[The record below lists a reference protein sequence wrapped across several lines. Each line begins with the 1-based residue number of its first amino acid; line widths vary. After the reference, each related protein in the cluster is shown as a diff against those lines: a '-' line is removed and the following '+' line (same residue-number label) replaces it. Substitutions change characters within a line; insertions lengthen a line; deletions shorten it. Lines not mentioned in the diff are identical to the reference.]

1 MQKELAQRLLSATL
15 NWGDEEIEKYLEI
28 ISNFAELKYD
38 EYQQYRPGN
47 RFLENLSA
55 WLNQFDKGVDRNTA
69 LGFVLNKLVFI
80 SSSEMHRLIETVYPE
95 IIRPIFRSQA
105 SAICDKNSID
115 ISNQDAIIDLLK
127 TKSLFLALSDGAR
140 IDILRRSAALAHDQV
155 CVSYDLSEEKYEEL
169 VNEMNHRVDIFN
181 SKTGMNPFVPDGF
194 NHVFLLDDFSGSGI
208 SYLRI
213 EDGARKGKI
222 SRVINSFLSTEGK
235 QGSFKGILKA
245 HTKIH
250 IVLYLATEKAL
261 NNIRKS
267 VAEAYSSENIDID
280 VSYVQIVNPTV
291 LSPEE
296 EVLFKKHYDLIREEV
311 EDTHYCKGNMERPH
325 YGFDGCGLA
334 LVIHHNTPN
343 NSFPVLWA
351 GENALFPRVTRHKDV
366 R

>member
-55 WLNQFDKGVDRNTA
+55 WLNQFDKGDERNTA
-69 LGFVLNKLVFI
+69 LGFILNKLVFI

-95 IIRPIFRSQA
+95 IIRPIFQRQA
-105 SAICDKNSID
+105 SAICDNNSID

-155 CVSYDLSEEKYEEL
+155 CVSYDLSEEKYKEL
-169 VNEMNHRVDIFN
+169 VNEMNHRVNILN
-181 SKTGMNPFVPDGF
+181 SKTGMNLYVPDGF

-213 EDGARKGKI
+213 EDGVRKGKI
-222 SRVINSFLSTEGK
+222 SRVINSFLSTDLGVLK
-235 QGSFKGILKA
+235 Q

-267 VAEAYSSENIDID
+267 LAEAYSSENIDID

-291 LSPEE
+291 LSTEE
-296 EVLFKKHYDLIREEV
+296 ELLFKKHYDLVKEKV
-311 EDTHYCKGNMERPH
+311 EDTHYCKGNMDCPH
-325 YGFDGCGLA
+325 YGFDSCSLA